1 MEQVN
6 EKIKE
11 DTENKKP
18 YKFFIKLVERFYSD
32 PKIKYIEN
40 RPNGKGIAYTYIKM
54 MSLATSYSGA
64 LMLNDNLPFTD
75 KDIAQEINEPLEMVK
90 QTISLLL
97 ELGVMEIIKESDKE
111 IYFLNEVPKMQQSQ
125 KDTPGNQRQIRFQ
138 EKKKEEQARKNIESI
153 ASETSK
159 GITMYS

>member
-1 MEQVN
+1 METIK

-11 DTENKKP
+11 DKENKKP
-18 YKFFIKLVERFYSD
+18 YKFFIKLIERFYSN

-75 KDIAQEINEPLEMVK
+75 KDIAQEINEPLEMVE
-90 QTISLLL
+90 QTISLLF
-97 ELGVMEIIKESDKE
+97 ELGVMEIIKEGDKE

-125 KDTPGNQRQIRFQ
+125 IDTPGNQRQIRYQ
-138 EKKKEEQARKNIESI
+138 ENKKEEQARKDIESI
-153 ASETSK
+153 LSTTNK
-159 GITMYS
+159 GITLHS